1 MAKVADNKEKKRYEL
16 QIDGHTAVAEYILNK
31 QGVLFFTHTEVP
43 KELEGQ
49 GVASELIKAAFED
62 AEGRGLKIAPICPFV
77 KSYLHRHPEWKRLLA
92 DEHRF

>member
-1 MAKVADNKEKKRYEL
+1 MANVADNKEKKRYEL
-16 QIDGHTAVAEYILNK
+16 QTDGHTAVAEYILNK